1 MRLLAIGQLSL
12 LVATGCSATVADSAD
27 EVDAEAGARGSVS
40 VEQVVQ
46 HGAAGPAMRT
56 RVSARFVRVSGGLD
70 HGTADQV
77 VGSQGRPMA
86 DLGLGCQWEESVARS
101 ASTLSDPSLASEGSI
116 ELLDVG
122 DIVLRAGAQIMPL
135 AARAFPDVGDLV
147 SGVVYTSRG
156 GDGALPLA
164 GTYLIE
170 TTGSPL
176 VDGFSMRVDAP
187 DAPTGVRFAQGA
199 DVVALDASDLVL
211 VSGEPLALS
220 WDTDARSAQG
230 ARSAGGDAVKDA
242 GDKIVVE
249 MTQLGSEASTLVCA
263 FDDVGNGVVPASQLV
278 FPSGA
283 DVDVSVHRH
292 RRMSVPASQL
302 NARSIDGAVVE
313 FDFAV
318 TARAAVAE

>member
-27 EVDAEAGARGSVS
+27 EVDAESGARGSVS

-101 ASTLSDPSLASEGSI
+101 ASTLSDDPSLASEGSI

-156 GDGALPLA
+156 DDGALPLA

-211 VSGEPLALS
+211 VAGEPLALS
-220 WDTDARSAQG
+220 WDTERAR
-230 ARSAGGDAVKDA
+230 GDAPFKDSVFKDS

-263 FDDVGNGVVPASQLV
+263 FEDVGHAAVPASQLI
-278 FPSGA
+278 FAPGTE
-283 DVDVSVHRH
+283 VDVSVHRH